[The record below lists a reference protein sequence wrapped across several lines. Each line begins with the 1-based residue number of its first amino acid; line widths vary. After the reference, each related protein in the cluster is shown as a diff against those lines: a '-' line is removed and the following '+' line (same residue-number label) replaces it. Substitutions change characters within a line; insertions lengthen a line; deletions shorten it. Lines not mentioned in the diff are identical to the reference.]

1 MCKIKKTVRFQR
13 SRLFLITRLF
23 LIFLFRIR
31 RRREGCQFIHHV
43 LDHLFFQI
51 DIETQQTDKRK
62 ELEKFPVLLR

>member
-1 MCKIKKTVRFQR
+1 MPVH
-13 SRLFLITRLF
+13 
-23 LIFLFRIR
+23 
-31 RRREGCQFIHHV
+31 HHV